1 MSIYIYDYICILE
14 YLPAF
19 EFSQIYKHVGQQ
31 SKRSDALTPHLWP
44 HLWMRKLLEAVSFP
58 VPSHKAKSEPCA
70 VSSVSAGLGTVFV
83 HLKRFKS

>member
-1 MSIYIYDYICILE
+1 MSIYIYDYIFILE

-19 EFSQIYKHVGQQ
+19 EFSQIYKHAGQQ
-31 SKRSDALTPHLWP
+31 SKRSDALTP